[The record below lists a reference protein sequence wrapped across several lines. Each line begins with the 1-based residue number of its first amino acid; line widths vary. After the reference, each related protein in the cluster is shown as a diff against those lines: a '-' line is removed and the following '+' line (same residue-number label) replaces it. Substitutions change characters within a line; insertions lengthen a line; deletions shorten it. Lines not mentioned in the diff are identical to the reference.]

1 MNKNQNAGAA
11 NAALSV
17 HVQREIRD
25 RMQQASMLLQAGRL
39 AQADHACQEVLKRN
53 PQEPQAWYFR
63 GVIAYKGQKYAE
75 AVAFLQETLRLEPRN
90 AQGWRALAGV
100 HMAMEAFSAAAAAY
114 SRAIE
119 INPAD
124 AGGYFNLGIALE
136 AVQDPVAAVQA
147 YGQALQLQPSHWKAA
162 FNRGL
167 ACQKLGDHPGAVASY
182 DQVLHINPQVV
193 DACLN
198 KGISL
203 HQLERY
209 GEALACYQ
217 SVLDAAPL
225 HAEARYHSANAL
237 NELRQHDR
245 AIDSYDQAIS
255 LGYARPEVY
264 LNKASAHIHHGD
276 PQAAIRALDAALEI
290 DPDYAQAYDMLSVAH
305 RRLRQFDVA
314 AQYASHALQLQPGH
328 AAAHNNRGLALQAMG
343 QDADALA
350 CFDAALQVDAG
361 LTDALFNRGQSLA
374 RLHRQSEA
382 VDTFAALL
390 EKSSTYPYAL
400 GYLVHARLHRCQWD
414 HHGSDV
420 LRLQQSV
427 REGVLTDTP
436 FSFLSASATQ
446 ADELLCAKRFAQDR
460 FPAQAPLWTGDS
472 YRHSR
477 IRVAYVSADFHDH
490 ATAFLMAELFELHDR
505 DAFEIHAF
513 SYGGQRTGAMRQR
526 LERGFDHFF
535 EVGHLTDLQIAQQI
549 RSYEIDILVDLK
561 GYTQDCRLGILACR
575 PAPVQVSYL
584 GYPGTLGVEYVDYIV
599 GDTVVTPFEHAAY
612 YTEKIV
618 QLPGS
623 YQVNDRQRA
632 VAPETPSRAA
642 AGLPAE
648 GFVFCCFNNNY
659 KITPGM
665 FDIWMRLLAQV
676 EGSVLWLLQD
686 NDEAAANLRK
696 EAAARG
702 IDPTR
707 LVFAARMGLPEHLA
721 RQRLADLF
729 LDTLPY
735 NAHTTCSDA
744 LWVGLPVLTCLGHS
758 FAGRVAASLLRAAD
772 MPELICED
780 LAAYEARALQLA
792 THPEELRGLRTR
804 LEQGRLGCALF
815 DTDRFRR
822 GLEQAFQVMHARQ
835 RDGMAPQGFA
845 VAHPHAQALGG

>member
-1 MNKNQNAGAA
+1 MTKNQNTGAA
-11 NAALSV
+11 GGPFPT
-17 HVQREIRD
+17 HVQRDISAK
-25 RMQQASMLLQAGRL
+25 MQQASMLLQTGRL
-39 AQADHACQEVLKRN
+39 AQADYACQEVLKKN
-53 PQEPQAWYFR
+53 SADPQAWYYR
-63 GVIAYKGQKYAE
+63 GVIAYKAKKYTE
-75 AVAFLQETLRLEPRN
+75 AVGFLQEALRLAPQN
-90 AQGWRALAGV
+90 AQALRALAGV
-100 HMAMEAFSAAAAAY
+100 HMALNTFDVAAAAY
-114 SRAIE
+114 SKAIE

-136 AVQDPVAAVQA
+136 AMQDFGAAVNA
-147 YGQALQLQPSHWKAA
+147 YDHALHVQKDHWKAA

-167 ACQKLGDHPGAVASY
+167 VYQKVGDHAAAVASY
-182 DQVLHINPQVV
+182 DQTLKINPEEG

-209 GEALACYQ
+209 GEALTCYQ
-217 SVLDAAPL
+217 KVLNNTTLRARAHY
-225 HAEARYHSANAL
+225 HAANAL
-237 NELRQHDR
+237 NELRQHEK
-245 AIDSYDQAIS
+245 AIDFYEKSIS
-255 LGYARPEVY
+255 LGYINPELY
-264 LNKASAHIHHGD
+264 LNKANAHVHHGD
-276 PQAAIRALDAALEI
+276 PHTAIRALDAALEI
-290 DPDYAQAYDMLSVAH
+290 DPEYVQAYDMLSVAH

-314 AQYASHALQLQPGH
+314 AQYASHALQLQPGY

-343 QDADALA
+343 QDADALV
-350 CFDAALQVDAG
+350 CFDAALQADAD
-361 LTDALFNRGQSLA
+361 LADALFNRGQSLV
-374 RLHRQSEA
+374 RIRRQSEA

-390 EKSSTYPYAL
+390 EKSSTYPYAI

-414 HHGSDV
+414 HHASDV

-427 REGVLTDTP
+427 RDGVLTDTP
-436 FSFLSASATQ
+436 FSFLSTGATQ
-446 ADELLCAKRFAQDR
+446 ADELLCAQRFAQDR
-460 FPAQAPLWTGDS
+460 FPAQAPLWTGES

-505 DAFEIHAF
+505 DAFEIYAF
-513 SYGGQRTGAMRQR
+513 SYGEHRTGAMRQR

-535 EVGHLTDLQIAQQI
+535 EVGHLTDRQIAQQI
-549 RSYEIDILVDLK
+549 RSYEVDVVVDLK
-561 GYTQDCRLGILACR
+561 GYTQDCRLGILALR

-584 GYPGTLGVEYVDYIV
+584 GYPGTLGVEYVDYIL
-599 GDTVVTPFEHAAY
+599 GDAVVTPFEHAAY

-659 KITPGM
+659 KITPGV

-707 LVFAARMGLPEHLA
+707 LVFAARLGLPEHLA

-780 LAAYEARALQLA
+780 LAAYEARALHLA
-792 THPEELRGLRTR
+792 THPGELRGLRSR

-822 GLEQAFQVMHARQ
+822 GLEQAFRVMHERC
-835 RDGMAPQGFA
+835 RSGLAPEAFQVPA
-845 VAHPHAQALGG
+845 

>member
-1 MNKNQNAGAA
+1 MTKSQNTGAVGA
-11 NAALSV
+11 PLPA
-17 HVQREIRD
+17 HVQREISTK
-25 RMQQASMLLQAGRL
+25 MLQASMLLQAGRL
-39 AQADHACQEVLKRN
+39 AQADHVCQEVLKRN
-53 PQEPQAWYFR
+53 PQQPQAWYFR
-63 GVIAYKGQKYAE
+63 GVIAYKGQKYAD

-90 AQGWRALAGV
+90 TQGWRALAGV
-100 HMAMEAFSAAAAAY
+100 HMAMEAFSAAVAAY

-167 ACQKLGDHPGAVASY
+167 ACQKLGDHPTAVASY

-193 DACLN
+193 DASLN

-203 HQLERY
+203 HQLEQY

-217 SVLDAAPL
+217 RVLDADPL

-245 AIDSYDQAIS
+245 AIYAYDQAIS
-255 LGYARPEVY
+255 LGYVRPEVY
-264 LNKASAHIHHGD
+264 LNKASAHIHRGD

-314 AQYASHALQLQPGH
+314 AQYASHALQLQPGY

-343 QDADALA
+343 QHADALA

-374 RLHRQSEA
+374 RLRRQSEA

-414 HHGSDV
+414 HHASDV

-427 REGVLTDTP
+427 RDGVLTDTP
-436 FSFLSASATQ
+436 FSFLSAGTTQ

-460 FPAQAPLWTGDS
+460 FPAQTPLWTGGS
-472 YRHSR
+472 YSHSR

-490 ATAFLMAELFELHDR
+490 ATAFLMAGLFESHGR
-505 DAFEIHAF
+505 DAFEIYAF
-513 SYGGQRTGAMRQR
+513 SYGEHRTGAMRQR

-535 EVGHLTDLQIAQQI
+535 EVGHLTDQQIAQQI

-561 GYTQDCRLGILACR
+561 GYTQDCRLGILAWR

-584 GYPGTLGVEYVDYIV
+584 GYPGTLGVEYVDYIL
-599 GDTVVTPFEHAAY
+599 GDAVVTPFEHAAY

-659 KITPGM
+659 KITPGV
-665 FDIWMRLLAQV
+665 FDIWMRLLARV

-702 IDPTR
+702 LDPTR

-758 FAGRVAASLLRAAD
+758 FAGRVAASLLQAAD

-780 LAAYEARALQLA
+780 LAAYEARALHLA

-835 RDGMAPQGFA
+835 RDGLAPQSFA
-845 VAHPHAQALGG
+845 VAHPHAQVLGG